1 MADAA
6 NGDGEDNAK
15 KKKKRKAKTRKR
27 SKDEKSRKRD
37 GKQCAIGRL
46 AARQAE
52 QLGGHGHIIINHI
65 SLSLRFSVSLRIDN
79 QQGVGERGGRGT
91 KLPGH
96 SKAHALQAEERA
108 KLAKRNEV
116 RKQV

>member
-1 MADAA
+1 MCNWQA
-6 NGDGEDNAK
+6 G
-15 KKKKRKAKTRKR
+15 
-27 SKDEKSRKRD
+27 S
-37 GKQCAIGRL
+37 Q

-65 SLSLRFSVSLRIDN
+65 SLSLSLRFSVSLRIDN
-79 QQGVGERGGRGT
+79 QQGVGQRGGRGT